1 MCVWGVRGGGARS
14 GERGA
19 GARRERARGR
29 SGVSCE
35 AAGRGVRALG
45 RWGVGVL
52 GSGQGGAKHKTS
64 FVLKQK

>member
-1 MCVWGVRGGGARS
+1 MVGRCLDWRGGEKAH
-14 GERGA
+14 
-19 GARRERARGR
+19 GR

-52 GSGQGGAKHKTS
+52 GSGVGGGGGAGARGRGGEGARE
-64 FVLKQK
+64 